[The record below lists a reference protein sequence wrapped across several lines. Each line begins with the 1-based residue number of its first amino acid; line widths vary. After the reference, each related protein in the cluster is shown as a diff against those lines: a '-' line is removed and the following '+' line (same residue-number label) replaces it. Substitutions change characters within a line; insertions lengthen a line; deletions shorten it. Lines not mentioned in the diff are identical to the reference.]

1 MARADCDDPG
11 FKRISLREGSFK
23 MIWIADLRPRMDCDV
38 TRQHAQTVLCVD
50 DEPGILAALR
60 RVFRPY
66 GYRVLTASS
75 GEDALEL
82 LEHEGVSVVISDMSM
97 PGMDGPAF
105 LEVVRRRWP
114 DTVRLLLTGHS
125 GVDAGIGAGADG
137 ALFGY
142 IAKPWDEDVILV
154 TIRHAFARHTRATND
169 Q

>member
-1 MARADCDDPG
+1 MG
-11 FKRISLREGSFK
+11 FET
-23 MIWIADLRPRMDCDV
+23 A
-38 TRQHAQTVLCVD
+38 RQHNETVLCVD

-82 LEHEGVSVVISDMSM
+82 LEHELVSVVISDMSM

-105 LEVVRRRWP
+105 LDVVRRRWP

-125 GVDAGIGAGADG
+125 GADVGIGADGDG
-137 ALFGY
+137 AIFGY

-154 TIRHAFARHTRATND
+154 TVRHAFARHSRATGSS
-169 Q
+169 